1 MTTENIRIAVRD
13 AQDSQTLAFMDNSAP
28 NAIHFDQADLTR
40 FFEGDSTVLQ
50 MRFNKKHDRANVIRE
65 GSKLA
70 FVYKGKDYWLNIITA
85 KDVSHQR
92 ELMAF
97 SLSLELN
104 KEKVG
109 FYAANTAMAFVEY
122 LKSIDFEQTL
132 TIGINEI
139 ADKKL
144 KLDWDGDQSK
154 LGRLY
159 SLANKFDAEISFE
172 TILNDDYSLKQQ
184 IINIYKKHDE
194 SNQGIGQDKTA
205 TTLRVGKDLKV
216 INRSASLE
224 NFYSAIR
231 GTGKDGISI
240 NDIEFEELDAN
251 GNVLYF
257 SKKGQDVIWAPQAR
271 DAFPSKNNP
280 GNDGYLVEKKGET
293 EYTTVEALKGYLLS
307 ELKKNSSVY
316 VDYETEGHFDS
327 DPGDTF
333 SLEDSVYYNPPL
345 YLEARVYEQT
355 ESLVLGV
362 TSSDRTTFTNFVQK
376 ESEISNDLLA
386 RMRKLIEANKVFTY
400 EIITS
405 DGVTF
410 KNGFGSTTLTARVRD
425 GIKDITDTF
434 SLKWY
439 KDGTLF
445 SNTKTVTIN
454 AADIEEKAVFRF
466 EVADDSGNVRGGA
479 EVTITNIDDGKKG
492 EPGETYYPHRGY
504 LMADG
509 TLVNQVPNE
518 NLLNARLV
526 YPSSNNATAYPISN
540 TTMVEDG
547 KQFNR
552 TMRANPTSQPG
563 IFSIFTAI
571 DITAF
576 AAKLAG
582 KRVGLSVMV
591 RGSSPVNMMLMA
603 RYRIAGG
610 ESSIFPGE
618 ANERVD
624 VRTYWTQVKFVVE
637 SFPANI
643 DLLRFN
649 PLSIINPV
657 PDLSKFYL
665 DMRDWKVEILEPGQ
679 EPSYYTTPPNVDY
692 ENAYPKYEGFYS
704 DTNVEGSDNAD
715 DYKPWTP
722 FMGPQGKEGYTP
734 VKNVDY
740 FDGQPGQNGKSAYL
754 WIRYSQNADGSGMT
768 TDPANA
774 KYTGYAT
781 TETNVA
787 PTSPSVYKWQQTKG
801 DPGIGIP
808 GEPGPDGKTSY
819 LHIKYSND
827 GGLTFTG
834 NGGEDGGD
842 YIGQYVDFTEA
853 DSTKPSDYTWS
864 LTKGSKGD
872 KGDPAPLI
880 SLSGSTQAITVDKDG
895 KITPAS
901 SFAVIGTAVNTAIS
915 NWTYSLNGGNFG
927 SAVPTGVTR
936 SGNTVTIN
944 PVTATFDTFTI
955 KAADATVSD
964 VFTISRI
971 KDGGEGPP
979 GSDAYTVFLTN
990 ESYTFAGSTT
1000 AALAGSTTTEVI
1012 VYKGINKITPSSI
1025 TVGTKPTG
1033 LSSSVSGSIIT
1044 LTATTALVSKSGT
1057 VPITIVADGKTFTK
1071 QFAYSISFQGE
1082 KGDTGDTGKGVAAE
1096 EISYAISQDGTT
1108 PPTSGW
1114 SGTRPT
1120 PKAGWYMWTSTRFKY
1135 TDNTSSA
1142 YFYLFAQQGKDAI
1155 VISDTAPDNP
1165 TKGTLWQDSS
1175 VVPQII
1181 KVFDGTAWSMWGMP
1195 IDNLLATNILS
1206 ENGVFKRLEGAEIVG
1221 SEFINPY
1228 TRSYNDGT
1236 FAQGTQRIGSAEL
1249 YNSGVIKNS
1258 QGTTTQSYEAI
1269 FSHQL
1274 VSMTRYSGDSLG
1286 DQNELIA
1293 AMGLTFDSLTL
1304 NNQQTGFAGT
1314 LTAEMLYDTGWLKV
1328 TRLKGTAGDIYL
1340 KRYMNRILIRFDGF
1354 VWNGSANGA
1363 STSNAVAILPDKVR
1377 EGFPQMFTVP
1387 VWIEGNAT
1395 EKFQVENGRLY
1406 KLSNNSGNSRIT
1418 AVGEVYI

>member
-1 MTTENIRIAVRD
+1 MTTENVRIAVRD

-28 NAIHFDQADLTR
+28 NTIHFDQADLTR

-257 SKKGQDVIWAPQAR
+257 SKKGQDVIWSPQAR

-333 SLEDSVYYNPPL
+333 SLEDSVYYSPPL

-355 ESLVLGV
+355 ESLVLGDF
-362 TSSDRTTFTNFVQK
+362 SSDKTTFSNFVEK
-376 ESEISNDLLA
+376 SSEIDSSLLA
-386 RMRKLIEANKVFTY
+386 RVQALIEANKVFAY

-425 GIKDITDTF
+425 GIKDVTDTF

-439 KDGTLF
+439 KEGTLF

-479 EVTITNIDDGKKG
+479 EVTVTNIDDGKKG

-509 TLVNQVPNE
+509 TFTKVYPNE
-518 NLLNARLV
+518 NLFRNSESPNAIAYAGATSTKTANV
-526 YPSSNNATAYPISN
+526 SVPEWNAATAVKYAISGGTSTIACTMPAGSMTTAGVKENYDISIYIKN
-540 TTMVEDG
+540 TGTVD
-547 KQFNR
+547 FNIGGNITTSTR
-552 TMRANPTSQPG
+552 IEAGEAKWVTFLAKDYSHPTGAARQ
-563 IFSIFTAI
+563 FSIT
-571 DITAF
+571 
-576 AAKLAG
+576 
-582 KRVGLSVMV
+582 RLSVGAAIEFIV
-591 RGSSPVNMMLMA
+591 WRAKFAYGTYN
-603 RYRIAGG
+603 
-610 ESSIFPGE
+610 SI
-618 ANERVD
+618 
-624 VRTYWTQVKFVVE
+624 WT
-637 SFPANI
+637 P
-643 DLLRFN
+643 R
-649 PLSIINPV
+649 
-657 PDLSKFYL
+657 PD
-665 DMRDWKVEILEPGQ
+665 E
-679 EPSYYTTPPNVDY
+679 DY

-704 DTNVEGSDNAD
+704 DTNQVGSDNPD
-715 DYKPWTP
+715 DYEPWTP
-722 FMGPQGKEGYTP
+722 FMGPQGPAGE
-734 VKNVDY
+734 
-740 FDGQPGQNGKSAYL
+740 DGKDGSDGKDGANGKDAKEVISGYL
-754 WIRYSQNADGSGMT
+754 SNDSIIV
-768 TDPANA
+768 PANA
-774 KYTGYAT
+774 SGTVTDFTKALGDFIIYEGQTKVSSGVTYSKVSEIGMTSTINSAGRYTVTALSADVGTVTYQAMYKAVTIQKIMIVVKNKQGGTGPAGTNGTDGKGIVSSAT
-781 TETNVA
+781 TYQAGTSGTTP
-787 PTSPSVYKWQQTKG
+787 PTGTWSTSIPSVSENQYLWTKIVLTYSDNTNSTAYSVG
-801 DPGIGIP
+801 KMGAKGETGSTGSTGATGATGNGIKSTTINFASSTSGTTAPSSGWTTSIP
-808 GEPGPDGKTSY
+808 TVAAGSFLWTRTV
-819 LHIKYSND
+819 
-827 GGLTFTG
+827 LTFT
-834 NGGEDGGD
+834 D
-842 YIGQYVDFTEA
+842 
-853 DSTKPSDYTWS
+853 
-864 LTKGSKGD
+864 
-872 KGDPAPLI
+872 
-880 SLSGSTQAITVDKDG
+880 
-895 KITPAS
+895 
-901 SFAVIGTAVNTAIS
+901 NT
-915 NWTYSLNGGNFG
+915 T
-927 SAVPTGVTR
+927 
-936 SGNTVTIN
+936 NT
-944 PVTATFDTFTI
+944 
-955 KAADATVSD
+955 S
-964 VFTISRI
+964 
-971 KDGGEGPP
+971 
-979 GSDAYTVFLTN
+979 YTV
-990 ESYTFAGSTT
+990 A
-1000 AALAGSTTTEVI
+1000 
-1012 VYKGINKITPSSI
+1012 K
-1025 TVGTKPTG
+1025 
-1033 LSSSVSGSIIT
+1033 
-1044 LTATTALVSKSGT
+1044 
-1057 VPITIVADGKTFTK
+1057 
-1071 QFAYSISFQGE
+1071 QGE
-1082 KGDTGDTGKGVAAE
+1082 KGDPTG
-1096 EISYAISQDGTT
+1096 IISQATV
-1108 PPTSGW
+1108 PT
-1114 SGTRPT
+1114 
-1120 PKAGWYMWTSTRFKY
+1120 
-1135 TDNTSSA
+1135 
-1142 YFYLFAQQGKDAI
+1142 
-1155 VISDTAPDNP
+1155 NP
-1165 TKGTLWQDSS
+1165 YVGMLWQNTGASGY
-1175 VVPQII
+1175 II
-1181 KVFDGTAWSMWGMP
+1181 GATYQWNGSKFNLYIFTADNIVATTLSAITANLGTITAGT
-1195 IDNLLATNILS
+1195 I
-1206 ENGVFKRLEGAEIVG
+1206 NGVTINS
-1221 SEFINPY
+1221 SEFVNPY
-1228 TRSYNDGT
+1228 TRQYNDGT
-1236 FAQGTQRIGSAEL
+1236 FAQGTQKIGSAEL

-1258 QGTTTQSYEAI
+1258 QGVTTQSYETI

-1274 VSMTRYSGDSLG
+1274 VSMTRYTGDKVGDANSLISSAS
-1286 DQNELIA
+1286 LS
-1293 AMGLTFDSLTL
+1293 FDRLTL
-1304 NNQQTGFAGT
+1304 NDRQNGFSGQ
-1314 LTAEMLYDTGWLKV
+1314 LTAQQLTSVPWVNIPLASGYITIEGATPQYRRIQLLDGSYEVQLRGRVGPSSGNFDLTGRRIGSIPYAASMLELFLCGANSGRSGRIQVELNGDLMVASADSGV
-1328 TRLKGTAGDIYL
+1328 TYISLSG
-1340 KRYMNRILIRFDGF
+1340 IRF
-1354 VWNGSANGA
+1354 VS
-1363 STSNAVAILPDKVR
+1363 L
-1377 EGFPQMFTVP
+1377 
-1387 VWIEGNAT
+1387 
-1395 EKFQVENGRLY
+1395 
-1406 KLSNNSGNSRIT
+1406 
-1418 AVGEVYI
+1418 

>member
-1 MTTENIRIAVRD
+1 MTTENVRIAVRD

-50 MRFNKKHDRANVIRE
+50 MRFNKKHDRANAIRE

-70 FVYKGKDYWLNIITA
+70 FFYKGKDYWLNIITA

-159 SLANKFDAEISFE
+159 SLGNKFDAEISFE

-257 SKKGQDVIWAPQAR
+257 SKKGQDVIWSPQAR

-333 SLEDSVYYNPPL
+333 SLEDSVYYSPPL

-355 ESLVLGV
+355 ESLVLGDF
-362 TSSDRTTFTNFVQK
+362 SSDKTTFSNFVEK
-376 ESEISNDLLA
+376 TSEIDSSLLA
-386 RMRKLIEANKVFTY
+386 RVQALIEANKVFAY

-425 GIKDITDTF
+425 GIKDVTDTF

-479 EVTITNIDDGKKG
+479 EVTVTNIDDGKKG

-509 TLVNQVPNE
+509 TFTKVYPNE
-518 NLLNARLV
+518 NLFRNSESPNAIAYAGATSTKTANV
-526 YPSSNNATAYPISN
+526 SVPEWNAATAVKYAISGGTSTIACTMPAGSMTTAGVKENYDISIYIKN
-540 TTMVEDG
+540 TGTVD
-547 KQFNR
+547 FNIGGNI
-552 TMRANPTSQPG
+552 TTSTRIEAGEAKWVTFLAKDYSHLTGAARQ
-563 IFSIFTAI
+563 FSIT
-571 DITAF
+571 
-576 AAKLAG
+576 
-582 KRVGLSVMV
+582 RLSVGAAIEFIV
-591 RGSSPVNMMLMA
+591 WRAKFAYGTYN
-603 RYRIAGG
+603 
-610 ESSIFPGE
+610 SI
-618 ANERVD
+618 
-624 VRTYWTQVKFVVE
+624 WT
-637 SFPANI
+637 P
-643 DLLRFN
+643 R
-649 PLSIINPV
+649 
-657 PDLSKFYL
+657 PD
-665 DMRDWKVEILEPGQ
+665 E
-679 EPSYYTTPPNVDY
+679 DY

-704 DTNVEGSDNAD
+704 DTNQVGSDNPD

-722 FMGPQGKEGYTP
+722 FMGPQGPAGE
-734 VKNVDY
+734 
-740 FDGQPGQNGKSAYL
+740 DGK
-754 WIRYSQNADGSGMT
+754 DGSDGANGQ
-768 TDPANA
+768 DAKEVISGYLSNDSIIVPANA
-774 KYTGYAT
+774 SGTVTDFTKALGDFIIYEGQTKVSSGVTYSKVSEIGMTSTINSAGRYTVTALSSDVGTVTYQAMYKAVTIQKIMIVVKNKQGATGPAGTNGTDGKGIVSSAT
-781 TETNVA
+781 TYQAGTSGTTP
-787 PTSPSVYKWQQTKG
+787 PTGTWSTSIPSVSENQYLWTKIVLTYSDNTNSTAYSLG
-801 DPGIGIP
+801 KMGAKGETGSTGSTGATGATGNGIRSTTINFASSTSGTTAPSSGWTTSIP
-808 GEPGPDGKTSY
+808 TVAAGSFLWTRTV
-819 LHIKYSND
+819 
-827 GGLTFTG
+827 LTFT
-834 NGGEDGGD
+834 D
-842 YIGQYVDFTEA
+842 
-853 DSTKPSDYTWS
+853 
-864 LTKGSKGD
+864 
-872 KGDPAPLI
+872 
-880 SLSGSTQAITVDKDG
+880 
-895 KITPAS
+895 
-901 SFAVIGTAVNTAIS
+901 NT
-915 NWTYSLNGGNFG
+915 T
-927 SAVPTGVTR
+927 
-936 SGNTVTIN
+936 NT
-944 PVTATFDTFTI
+944 
-955 KAADATVSD
+955 S
-964 VFTISRI
+964 
-971 KDGGEGPP
+971 
-979 GSDAYTVFLTN
+979 YTV
-990 ESYTFAGSTT
+990 A
-1000 AALAGSTTTEVI
+1000 
-1012 VYKGINKITPSSI
+1012 K
-1025 TVGTKPTG
+1025 
-1033 LSSSVSGSIIT
+1033 
-1044 LTATTALVSKSGT
+1044 
-1057 VPITIVADGKTFTK
+1057 
-1071 QFAYSISFQGE
+1071 QGE
-1082 KGDTGDTGKGVAAE
+1082 KGDPTG
-1096 EISYAISQDGTT
+1096 IISQ
-1108 PPTSGW
+1108 
-1114 SGTRPT
+1114 
-1120 PKAGWYMWTSTRFKY
+1120 
-1135 TDNTSSA
+1135 
-1142 YFYLFAQQGKDAI
+1142 AI
-1155 VISDTAPDNP
+1155 VPTNP
-1165 TKGTLWQDSS
+1165 YVGMLWQNTGASGY
-1175 VVPQII
+1175 II
-1181 KVFDGTAWSMWGMP
+1181 GATYQWNGSKFNLYIFTADNIVATTLSAITANLGTITAGT
-1195 IDNLLATNILS
+1195 I
-1206 ENGVFKRLEGAEIVG
+1206 NGVTINS
-1221 SEFINPY
+1221 SEFVNPY
-1228 TRSYNDGT
+1228 TRQYNDGT

-1258 QGTTTQSYEAI
+1258 QGVTTQSYETI

-1274 VSMTRYSGDSLG
+1274 VSMTRYTGDKVGDANSLISSAS
-1286 DQNELIA
+1286 LS
-1293 AMGLTFDSLTL
+1293 FDRLTL
-1304 NNQQTGFAGT
+1304 NDRQNGFSGQ
-1314 LTAEMLYDTGWLKV
+1314 LTAQQLTSVPWVNIPLASGYITIEGATPQYRRIQLLDGSYEVQLRGRVGPSSGNFDLTGRRIGSIPYAASMLELFLCGANSGRSGRIQVELNGDLMVASADSGV
-1328 TRLKGTAGDIYL
+1328 TYISLSG
-1340 KRYMNRILIRFDGF
+1340 IRF
-1354 VWNGSANGA
+1354 VS
-1363 STSNAVAILPDKVR
+1363 L
-1377 EGFPQMFTVP
+1377 
-1387 VWIEGNAT
+1387 
-1395 EKFQVENGRLY
+1395 
-1406 KLSNNSGNSRIT
+1406 
-1418 AVGEVYI
+1418 

>member
-1 MTTENIRIAVRD
+1 MERPLIAILDNKDQLLCVTD
-13 AQDSQTLAFMDNSAP
+13 EYEGGNLHTYLLGTAAFFRCSILQKSAMAP
-28 NAIHFDQADLTR
+28 FFKVGNKISFIYKNTAYHFDITDMVKNEKYVTVQADSLT
-40 FFEGDSTVLQ
+40 
-50 MRFNKKHDRANVIRE
+50 
-65 GSKLA
+65 
-70 FVYKGKDYWLNIITA
+70 
-85 KDVSHQR
+85 
-92 ELMAF
+92 
-97 SLSLELN
+97 LELRN
-104 KEKVG
+104 EDASEYKATK
-109 FYAANTAMAFVEY
+109 AMTFEEY
-122 LKSIDFEQTL
+122 LKVFLFVGDNPL
-132 TIGINEI
+132 VMGINEVS
-139 ADKKL
+139 DKKL
-144 KLDWDGDQSK
+144 Q
-154 LGRLY
+154 
-159 SLANKFDAEISFE
+159 
-172 TILNDDYSLKQQ
+172 
-184 IINIYKKHDE
+184 
-194 SNQGIGQDKTA
+194 
-205 TTLRVGKDLKV
+205 
-216 INRSASLE
+216 LE
-224 NFYSAIR
+224 WE
-231 GTGKDGISI
+231 G
-240 NDIEFEELDAN
+240 
-251 GNVLYF
+251 
-257 SKKGQDVIWAPQAR
+257 
-271 DAFPSKNNP
+271 
-280 GNDGYLVEKKGET
+280 
-293 EYTTVEALKGYLLS
+293 S
-307 ELKKNSSVY
+307 E
-316 VDYETEGHFDS
+316 D
-327 DPGDTF
+327 
-333 SLEDSVYYNPPL
+333 
-345 YLEARVYEQT
+345 
-355 ESLVLGV
+355 
-362 TSSDRTTFTNFVQK
+362 
-376 ESEISNDLLA
+376 DLLA
-386 RMRKLIEANKVFTY
+386 RLFSLATRFNAEIEFITQLNQHWGLSQIVLNVYKANDDKNQGVGNNRQDILLEWGNNVETIEVKDNIDNLKTAIKPIGTDGLTIAGIEIDERDTEGNQLFYSPKASPIIYAVQARNIFMAKMNGEGYIKKNWSYETNNQNTLAGQALAQLKKLSQVEVTVTIKSYEYLGIGDTVRALNTEYQPALNLSVRVSEQDIYFDEPNRNQTKFTNAQILQSEVDTTLLARVQALIEANKVFTY

-425 GIKDITDTF
+425 GIKDVTDTF

-479 EVTITNIDDGKKG
+479 EVTVTNIDDGKKG
-492 EPGETYYPHRGY
+492 EPGETFYPHHGY

-603 RYRIAGG
+603 RYRITGG

-704 DTNVEGSDNAD
+704 DTNQAHSTDPD
-715 DYKPWTP
+715 KYKPWIP
-722 FMGPQGKEGYTP
+722 FMGPQGKDGYTP

-901 SFAVIGTAVNTAIS
+901 SFSVTGTAVNTAIS

-979 GSDAYTVFLTN
+979 GADAYTVFLTN
-990 ESYTFAGSTT
+990 ESYTFAGSTN
-1000 AALAGSTTTEVI
+1000 AALAGSTTTQIVI
-1012 VYKGINKITPSSI
+1012 YKGISKIDPTAIS
-1025 TVGTKPTG
+1025 VGTMPTG
-1033 LSSSVSGSIIT
+1033 MTSTVSGLGTAIIT
-1044 LTATTALVSKSGT
+1044 FTVTTAMTSKSGT
-1057 VPITIVADGKTFTK
+1057 VPITITADGKTFTK
-1071 QFAYSISFQGE
+1071 QFSYALSLQGA
-1082 KGDTGDTGKGVAAE
+1082 TGSTGKGVAAE
-1096 EISYAISQDGTT
+1096 EISYAISQDGTN

-1120 PKAGWYMWTSTRFKY
+1120 PKAGWYMWTRTRFKY
-1135 TDNTSSA
+1135 TDNTYSA
-1142 YFYLFAQQGKDAI
+1142 YFYLVAQQGKDAI
-1155 VISDTAPDNP
+1155 VISDTAPANP
-1165 TKGTLWQDSS
+1165 TNGTLWQDSS
-1175 VVPQII
+1175 VTPQII
-1181 KVFDGTAWSMWGMP
+1181 KVFDGVAWGVWGMSL
-1195 IDNLLATNILS
+1195 DNLLAPNILS
-1206 ENGVFKRLEGAEIVG
+1206 ENGVFKRLEGAEIVNTF
-1221 SEFINPY
+1221 SY
-1228 TRSYNDGT
+1228 TD
-1236 FAQGTQRIGSAEL
+1236 
-1249 YNSGVIKNS
+1249 SGVTYT
-1258 QGTTTQSYEAI
+1258 GTTTMKDGNVTIARTGSDGSTWTTTMDRVQGFVDTYKASSSSPARIAQLGQGKLYLAESGVGGYLPAAAVNPASWTNLSYAPGFTTAENNPCQYRKVQI
-1269 FSHQL
+1269 VDGSWELQL
-1274 VSMTRYSGDSLG
+1274 RGQIKPTSGDFSTSASPTGGILPAG
-1286 DQNELIA
+1286 FRPTRNELVPAADSTKKGARVVVLSTGEIQINTPNGGNYVSFGGIRIA
-1293 AMGLTFDSLTL
+1293 L
-1304 NNQQTGFAGT
+1304 
-1314 LTAEMLYDTGWLKV
+1314 
-1328 TRLKGTAGDIYL
+1328 
-1340 KRYMNRILIRFDGF
+1340 
-1354 VWNGSANGA
+1354 
-1363 STSNAVAILPDKVR
+1363 
-1377 EGFPQMFTVP
+1377 
-1387 VWIEGNAT
+1387 
-1395 EKFQVENGRLY
+1395 
-1406 KLSNNSGNSRIT
+1406 
-1418 AVGEVYI
+1418 